1 MVTNYHPQLQ
11 RKCIVLQLQ
20 HGQLHVYHVADA
32 IVLRHRVVDAVSQ
45 RHLNAELYPVA
56 VTVPQ
61 RHFYAELYYVAD
73 AVPQLHVITK
83 LHPVSVAI
91 SLALVDLQLH

>member
-73 AVPQLHVITK
+73 AVP
-83 LHPVSVAI
+83 
-91 SLALVDLQLH
+91 LAHADLQLQRKCVVLRFQYG